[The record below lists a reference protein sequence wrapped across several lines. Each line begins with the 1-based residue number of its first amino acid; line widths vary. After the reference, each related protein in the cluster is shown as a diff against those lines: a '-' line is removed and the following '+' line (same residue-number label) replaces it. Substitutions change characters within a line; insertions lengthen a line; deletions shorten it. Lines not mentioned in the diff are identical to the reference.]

1 MFYEANNIEI
11 GSFKVKELSLSGNME
26 AQEMLNRKIKWKT
39 VDDDKTEYQSKKMD
53 YKILS
58 GNKVE
63 LVPQRIRVFEITVD
77 PTTSFL

>member
-1 MFYEANNIEI
+1 LFYEANNIEI